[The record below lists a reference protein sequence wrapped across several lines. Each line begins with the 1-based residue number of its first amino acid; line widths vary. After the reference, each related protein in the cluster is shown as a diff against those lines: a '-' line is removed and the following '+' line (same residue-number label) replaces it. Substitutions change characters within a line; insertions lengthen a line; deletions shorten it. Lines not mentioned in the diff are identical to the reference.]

1 MEAHP
6 QCERMRLGDMQAKP
20 IQRITKYPL
29 LLKAV
34 LKTTQA
40 PHTQHTL
47 RGMVSEELSFSIKA
61 FLFNLSGLRLIMFIR
76 KGSCAFQRHFLTS

>member
-1 MEAHP
+1 METHP

-47 RGMVSEELSFSIKA
+47 SGMVSEELA
-61 FLFNLSGLRLIMFIR
+61 F
-76 KGSCAFQRHFLTS
+76 